1 MTQQTVVFRSNP
13 GIFVHLLM
21 KTLLV
26 ALFLSASIGHA
37 EEDCTFSSQGILEN
51 VKRIASRIPGASVD
65 SENVRAKWV
74 HENGDS
80 EYYYESG
87 CYDLGGAAGRV
98 SQMSERR
105 SSDSVRHVVLEL
117 AQRFLPDS
125 EAKRIFSA
133 FESGSYE
140 TGKSDS
146 EEFIFIRHPFGE
158 ITITH
163 RFVDGSDAVEI
174 AWPIL

>member
-1 MTQQTVVFRSNP
+1 M
-13 GIFVHLLM
+13 HLLL

-26 ALFLSASIGHA
+26 ALFLSVSIGHA
-37 EEDCTFSSQGILEN
+37 EEDCTFSSQGVLEN

-65 SENVRAKWV
+65 SENVRATWV
-74 HENGDS
+74 HENGDTEFYS
-80 EYYYESG
+80 EGG
-87 CYDLGGAAGRV
+87 CYDLGGAVGRV

-105 SSDSVRHVVLEL
+105 NSDSVRHVVLEL

-125 EAKRIFSA
+125 EVKRISSA
-133 FESGSYE
+133 FENGSFE

-163 RFVDGSDAVEI
+163 RFVDGSDAVEV

>member
-1 MTQQTVVFRSNP
+1 M
-13 GIFVHLLM
+13 HLLM

-26 ALFLSASIGHA
+26 ALFFSVSIGHA
-37 EEDCTFSSQGILEN
+37 EEGCTFSNQGILEN
-51 VKRIASRIPGASVD
+51 VKRIANRFPGASVD
-65 SENVRAKWV
+65 SEKIRATWV
-74 HENGDS
+74 HENGDA
-80 EYYYESG
+80 EYYSEGG

-105 SSDSVRHVVLEL
+105 SFDSVRHVVLEL

-125 EAKRIFSA
+125 EAKRISSA

-140 TGKSDS
+140 TLKGDS

>member
-1 MTQQTVVFRSNP
+1 MK
-13 GIFVHLLM
+13 ILLIG
-21 KTLLV
+21 
-26 ALFLSASIGHA
+26 LFLAASIGHA
-37 EEDCTFSSQGILEN
+37 DEDCTFDSQGILEN
-51 VKRIASRIPGASVD
+51 VNRIANRFPGASVD
-65 SENVRAKWV
+65 SKRIRATWV
-74 HENGDS
+74 HENGDA
-80 EYYYESG
+80 EYYSEGG

-105 SSDSVRHVVLEL
+105 SSDSVRRVVLEL

-125 EAKRIFSA
+125 EAKRISSA

-140 TGKSDS
+140 IHTGDS
-146 EEFIFIRHPFGE
+146 EEFIFIRHQFGE